1 MGNGAGSAQA
11 RELAA
16 GTAVSQTLETA
27 RSQVEQRFLEGG
39 TVLLSVMDVLNRL
52 LNSLDSITKALD
64 NEGSRAMPTPICAPR
79 STA

>member
-1 MGNGAGSAQA
+1 
-11 RELAA
+11 LAA